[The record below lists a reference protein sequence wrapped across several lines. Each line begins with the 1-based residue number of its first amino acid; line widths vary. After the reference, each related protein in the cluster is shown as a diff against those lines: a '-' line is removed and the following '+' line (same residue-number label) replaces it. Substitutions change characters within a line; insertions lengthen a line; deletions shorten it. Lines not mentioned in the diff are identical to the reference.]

1 MMEYAAIHHQPFS
14 SDAYSY
20 DGRTVHIKIRTKK
33 GDADQVRLIWGDP
46 YEHVPAEESSRW
58 AAHDMQMKKMA
69 ETETHDYWFAEVA
82 PPFRRLQYGFVL
94 TGTDHEDI
102 FFGSSGVCPY
112 NEKALET
119 IHDYFKFPFVH
130 KADTFQAPEWVKS
143 TVWYQIFPERFANGR
158 EDLSPENALPWG
170 SKDPEVHDF
179 FGGDLQGIIDKLD
192 YLQDLGVGGI
202 YLTPIFSAP
211 SNHKYDTLDYYT
223 IDPHFGDPELFRTLV
238 SSLHQ
243 RGMRIML
250 DAVFNHI
257 GSASPQWQ
265 DVLKHGEQSRY
276 KDWFHIHSFPV
287 KENNYDTFAF
297 TRDMPKLNTSNP
309 EVQTYLLEI
318 ALYWIREFDIDGWR
332 LDVANEVD
340 HAFWKKFRQVVSAE
354 KPDVYILGEIWHR
367 ADPWLKG
374 DEFHAVMNYP
384 FTEPMIEYFAD
395 RTISASQ
402 MVHRL
407 NAHLMNGM
415 QQVNEAMFN
424 LLDSHDTQRLLT
436 RCRQDEQKARSL
448 LAFMFA
454 QTGSPCIYYGT
465 EIGLDGGND
474 PLCRKCMIWE
484 EEKQNQ
490 ELLKFMKRLIAL
502 RKQEHDVLTHGS
514 LEWNLLD
521 DQSDLISFS
530 RAVSEKKLIYFFNQG
545 SEVRHVSLR
554 DLDIESDMKIYDAW
568 TEKAL
573 HLADA
578 IAVHPGE
585 FVVVGAS

>member
-33 GDADQVRLIWGDP
+33 GDADHIRLIWGDP
-46 YEHVPAEESSRW
+46 YEYNVGRW
-58 AAHDMQMKKMA
+58 SANELPMRKIAATDM
-69 ETETHDYWFAEVA
+69 HDYWFAEVV
-82 PPFRRLQYGFVL
+82 PPFRRLQYAFVV
-94 TGTDHEDI
+94 TDHHEDI

-112 NEKALET
+112 NEKTLET
-119 IHDYFKFPFVH
+119 IHYYFKLPFVH
-130 KADTFQAPEWVKS
+130 EADTFQAPEWAKS

-158 EDLSPENALPWG
+158 EDLSPENVLPWG
-170 SKDPEVHDF
+170 SKDPDVNDF
-179 FGGDLQGIIDKLD
+179 FGGDLQGIVDKLD
-192 YLQDLGVGGI
+192 YVEDLGVNGI

-211 SNHKYDTLDYYT
+211 SNHKYDTLDYYS

-238 SSLHQ
+238 SQIHQ

-265 DVLKHGEQSRY
+265 DVVKNGAQSRY

-287 KENNYDTFAF
+287 TEGNYDTFAF
-297 TRDMPKLNTSNP
+297 TPDMPKLNTANP
-309 EVQTYLLEI
+309 EVQRYLLDI

-340 HAFWKKFRQVVSAE
+340 HAFWKTFKQAVSAE
-354 KPDVYILGEIWHR
+354 KPDIYILGEIWHSSE
-367 ADPWLKG
+367 PWLRG

-395 RTISASQ
+395 RAIPASR
-402 MVHRL
+402 MAHRL

-415 QQVNEAMFN
+415 KQVNEVMFN
-424 LLDSHDTQRLLT
+424 LLDSHDTKRLLT
-436 RCRQDEQKARSL
+436 RCRNDEKKARAL

-465 EIGLDGGND
+465 EIGLDGEND
-474 PLCRKCMIWE
+474 PLCRKCMVWDK
-484 EEKQNQ
+484 EKQNQ
-490 ELLKFMKRLIAL
+490 EMLLFMKRLIAL
-502 RKQEHDVLTHGS
+502 RKQENTVLTEGN

-521 DQSDLISFS
+521 DQNNFIRFS
-530 RAVSEKKLIYFFNQG
+530 RTLDEKKLIYFFNQG
-545 SEVRHVSLR
+545 DAARHVSLQ
-554 DLDIESDMKIYDAW
+554 DLNIERNKKIYDAW
-568 TEKAL
+568 TEQPL
-573 HLADA
+573 HHSDVIA
-578 IAVHPGE
+578 IQPGE
-585 FVVVGAS
+585 FFILGAAAPG

>member
-33 GDADQVRLIWGDP
+33 GDADHIRLIWGDP
-46 YEHVPAEESSRW
+46 YEYNVGRW
-58 AAHDMQMKKMA
+58 AANEHPMRKIAATDM
-69 ETETHDYWFAEVA
+69 HDYWFAEVV
-82 PPFRRLQYGFVL
+82 PPFRRLQYAFVV
-94 TGTDHEDI
+94 TDHHEDI

-112 NEKALET
+112 NEKTLET
-119 IHDYFKFPFVH
+119 IHYYFKLPFVH
-130 KADTFQAPEWVKS
+130 EADTFQAPEWAKS

-158 EDLSPENALPWG
+158 EDLSPENVLPWG
-170 SKDPEVHDF
+170 SKDPDVNDF
-179 FGGDLQGIIDKLD
+179 FGGDLQGIVDKLD
-192 YLQDLGVGGI
+192 YVEDLGVNGI

-211 SNHKYDTLDYYT
+211 SNHKYDTLDYYS

-238 SSLHQ
+238 SQIHQ

-265 DVLKHGEQSRY
+265 DVVKNGAQSRY

-287 KENNYDTFAF
+287 TEGNYDTFAF
-297 TRDMPKLNTSNP
+297 TPDMPKLHTANP
-309 EVQTYLLEI
+309 EVQRYLLDI

-340 HAFWKKFRQVVSAE
+340 HAFWKTFKQAVSAE
-354 KPDVYILGEIWHR
+354 KPDIYILGEIWHSSE
-367 ADPWLKG
+367 PWLRG

-395 RTISASQ
+395 RAIPASR
-402 MVHRL
+402 MAHRL

-415 QQVNEAMFN
+415 KQVNEVMFN
-424 LLDSHDTQRLLT
+424 LLDSHDTKRLLT
-436 RCRQDEQKARSL
+436 RCRNDEKKARAL

-465 EIGLDGGND
+465 EIGLDGEND
-474 PLCRKCMIWE
+474 PLCRKCMVWDK
-484 EEKQNQ
+484 EKQNQ
-490 ELLKFMKRLIAL
+490 EMHTFMKRLIAL
-502 RKQEHDVLTHGS
+502 RKQENTVLTEGT

-521 DQSDLISFS
+521 DQNNFIRFS
-530 RAVSEKKLIYFFNQG
+530 RTLDEKKLIYFFNQG
-545 SEVRHVSLR
+545 DAARHVSLQ
-554 DLDIESDMKIYDAW
+554 DLNIERNKKIYDAW
-568 TEKAL
+568 TEQPL
-573 HLADA
+573 HHSDVIA
-578 IAVHPGE
+578 IQPGE
-585 FVVVGAS
+585 FFILGAAAPG

>member
-1 MMEYAAIHHQPFS
+1 MEYAAIHHQPFS

-33 GDADQVRLIWGDP
+33 GDADHIRFIWGDP
-46 YEHVPAEESSRW
+46 YEYNVGRW
-58 AAHDMQMKKMA
+58 SANEQPMRKIAATDL
-69 ETETHDYWFAEVA
+69 HDYWFAEVV
-82 PPFRRLQYGFVL
+82 PPYRRLQYAFVI
-94 TGTDHEDI
+94 TEHQEDI

-112 NEKALET
+112 NEKTLET
-119 IHDYFKFPFVH
+119 THYYFKLPFVH
-130 KADTFQAPEWVKS
+130 EADTFQAPEWAKS

-170 SKDPEVHDF
+170 SKDPDVNDF

-192 YLQDLGVGGI
+192 YLEDLGVNGV

-211 SNHKYDTLDYYT
+211 SNHKYDTLDYYS
-223 IDPHFGDPELFRTLV
+223 IDPHFGDPALFRTLV
-238 SSLHQ
+238 SQLHQ

-265 DVLKHGEQSRY
+265 DVVKNGAQSRY

-287 KENNYDTFAF
+287 KEDNYDRFAF
-297 TRDMPKLNTSNP
+297 TPHMPKLNTANP
-309 EVQTYLLEI
+309 EVQRYLLDI

-340 HAFWKKFRQVVSAE
+340 HVFWKTFRQAVSAE
-354 KPDVYILGEIWHR
+354 KPDVYIVGEIWHS
-367 ADPWLKG
+367 AEPWLRG

-395 RTISASQ
+395 GTILASR
-402 MVHRL
+402 MAHRV

-415 QQVNEAMFN
+415 KQVNEVMFN
-424 LLDSHDTQRLLT
+424 LLDSHDTKRLLT
-436 RCRQDEQKARSL
+436 RCRNDEKKARAL

-465 EIGLDGGND
+465 EIGLDGEND
-474 PLCRKCMIWE
+474 PLCRKCMVWE
-484 EEKQNQ
+484 KEKQNQ
-490 ELLKFMKRLIAL
+490 GMLRFMKRLIAL
-502 RKQEHDVLTHGS
+502 RKQENVLLTEGN

-521 DQSDLISFS
+521 DQNHFISFS
-530 RAVSEKKLIYFFNQG
+530 RTLDEKTLMYFFNQG
-545 SEVRHVSLR
+545 DATRHVSLR
-554 DLDIESDMKIYDAW
+554 DLKIERNKKIYDVW
-568 TEKAL
+568 TDQPL
-573 HLADA
+573 HHHDV
-578 IAVHPGE
+578 IAVQPGE
-585 FVVVGAS
+585 FFILGTAVPV

>member
-1 MMEYAAIHHQPFS
+1 MMEYSAIHHQPFS

-33 GDADQVRLIWGDP
+33 GDADHIRFIWGDP
-46 YEHVPAEESSRW
+46 YEYNVGRW
-58 AAHDMQMKKMA
+58 SANEQPMRKIAATDL
-69 ETETHDYWFAEVA
+69 HDYWFAEVV
-82 PPFRRLQYGFVL
+82 PPYRRLQYAFVI
-94 TGTDHEDI
+94 TEHQEDI

-112 NEKALET
+112 NEKTLET
-119 IHDYFKFPFVH
+119 TNYYFKLPFVH
-130 KADTFQAPEWVKS
+130 EADTFQAPEWAKS

-170 SKDPEVHDF
+170 SKDPDVNDF

-192 YLQDLGVGGI
+192 YLEDLGVNGV

-211 SNHKYDTLDYYT
+211 SNHKYDTLDYYS
-223 IDPHFGDPELFRTLV
+223 IDPHFGDPALFRTLV
-238 SSLHQ
+238 SQLHQ

-265 DVLKHGEQSRY
+265 DVVKNGAQSRY

-287 KENNYDTFAF
+287 KEDNYDRFAF
-297 TRDMPKLNTSNP
+297 TPHMPKLNTANP
-309 EVQTYLLEI
+309 EVQRYLLDI

-340 HAFWKKFRQVVSAE
+340 HVFWKTFRQAVSAE
-354 KPDVYILGEIWHR
+354 KPDVYIVGEIWHS
-367 ADPWLKG
+367 AEPWLRG

-395 RTISASQ
+395 GTILASR
-402 MVHRL
+402 MAHRV

-415 QQVNEAMFN
+415 KQVNEVMFN
-424 LLDSHDTQRLLT
+424 LLDSHDTKRLLT
-436 RCRQDEQKARSL
+436 RCRNDEKKARAL

-465 EIGLDGGND
+465 EIGLDGEHD
-474 PLCRKCMIWE
+474 PLCRKCMVWE
-484 EEKQNQ
+484 KEKQNQ
-490 ELLKFMKRLIAL
+490 GMLRFMKRLIAL
-502 RKQEHDVLTHGS
+502 RKQENALLTEGN

-521 DQSDLISFS
+521 DQNHFISFS
-530 RAVSEKKLIYFFNQG
+530 RTLDEKTLMYFFNQG
-545 SEVRHVSLR
+545 DAARHVSLR
-554 DLDIESDMKIYDAW
+554 DLKIERNKKIYDVW
-568 TEKAL
+568 TDQPL
-573 HLADA
+573 HHHDV
-578 IAVHPGE
+578 IAVQPGE
-585 FVVVGAS
+585 FFILGTAVPV

>member
-1 MMEYAAIHHQPFS
+1 MMEYSAIHHQPFS

-33 GDADQVRLIWGDP
+33 GDADHIRFIWGDP
-46 YEHVPAEESSRW
+46 YEYNVGRW
-58 AAHDMQMKKMA
+58 SANEQPMRKIAATDL
-69 ETETHDYWFAEVA
+69 HDYWFAKVV
-82 PPFRRLQYGFVL
+82 PTYRRLQYAFVI
-94 TGTDHEDI
+94 TDHQEDI

-112 NEKALET
+112 NEKTLET
-119 IHDYFKFPFVH
+119 THYYFKLPFVH
-130 KADTFQAPEWVKS
+130 EADTFQAPEWAKS

-170 SKDPEVHDF
+170 SKDPDVNDF

-192 YLQDLGVGGI
+192 YLEDLGVNGV

-211 SNHKYDTLDYYT
+211 SNHKYDTLDYYS
-223 IDPHFGDPELFRTLV
+223 IDPHFGDPALFRTLV
-238 SSLHQ
+238 SQLHQ

-265 DVLKHGEQSRY
+265 DVVKNGAQSRY

-287 KENNYDTFAF
+287 KEDNYDRFAF
-297 TRDMPKLNTSNP
+297 TPHMPKLNTANP
-309 EVQTYLLEI
+309 EVQRYLLDI

-340 HAFWKKFRQVVSAE
+340 HVFWKTFRQAVSAE
-354 KPDVYILGEIWHR
+354 KPDVYIVGEIWHS
-367 ADPWLKG
+367 AEPWLRG

-395 RTISASQ
+395 GTILASR
-402 MVHRL
+402 MAHRV

-415 QQVNEAMFN
+415 KQVNEVMFN
-424 LLDSHDTQRLLT
+424 LLDSHDTKRLLT
-436 RCRQDEQKARSL
+436 RCRNDEKKARAL

-465 EIGLDGGND
+465 EIGLDGEND
-474 PLCRKCMIWE
+474 PLCRKCMVWE
-484 EEKQNQ
+484 KEKQNQ
-490 ELLKFMKRLIAL
+490 GMLRFMKRLIAL
-502 RKQEHDVLTHGS
+502 RKQENVLLTEGN

-521 DQSDLISFS
+521 DQNHFISFS
-530 RAVSEKKLIYFFNQG
+530 RTLDEKTLMYFFNQG
-545 SEVRHVSLR
+545 DATRHVSLR
-554 DLDIESDMKIYDAW
+554 DLKIERNKKIYDVW
-568 TEKAL
+568 TDQPL
-573 HLADA
+573 HHHDV
-578 IAVHPGE
+578 IAVQPGE
-585 FVVVGAS
+585 FFILGTAVPV

>member
-33 GDADQVRLIWGDP
+33 GDADRISFIWGDP
-46 YEHVPAEESSRW
+46 YEYNAGRW
-58 AAHDMQMKKMA
+58 SANEQPMRKIAATDM
-69 ETETHDYWFAEVA
+69 HDYWFAEVV
-82 PPFRRLQYGFVL
+82 PPFRRLQYAFVV
-94 TGTDHEDI
+94 TDRHEDI

-112 NEKALET
+112 NEKTLET
-119 IHDYFKFPFVH
+119 IHYYFKLPFVH
-130 KADTFQAPEWVKS
+130 EADTFQAPEWVKS

-170 SKDPEVHDF
+170 SKDPDVNDF
-179 FGGDLQGIIDKLD
+179 FGGDLQGMIDKLD
-192 YLQDLGVGGI
+192 YLEDLGVNGV

-211 SNHKYDTLDYYT
+211 SNHKYDTLDYYS
-223 IDPHFGDPELFRTLV
+223 IDPHFGDPKLFRTLV
-238 SSLHQ
+238 SQLHQ

-265 DVLKHGEQSRY
+265 DVVKNGAQSRY
-276 KDWFHIHSFPV
+276 KNWFHIHSFPV
-287 KENNYDTFAF
+287 KEDNYDRFAF
-297 TRDMPKLNTSNP
+297 TPDMPKLNTANP
-309 EVQTYLLEI
+309 EVQRYLLDI

-340 HAFWKKFRQVVSAE
+340 HVFWKTFRQAVSAE
-354 KPDVYILGEIWHR
+354 KPDVYILGEIWHS
-367 ADPWLKG
+367 AEPWLRG

-395 RTISASQ
+395 GTIPASR
-402 MVHRL
+402 MAHRV

-415 QQVNEAMFN
+415 KQVNEVMFN
-424 LLDSHDTQRLLT
+424 LLDSHDTKRLLT
-436 RCRQDEQKARSL
+436 RCRHDEKKARAL

-465 EIGLDGGND
+465 EIGLDGEND
-474 PLCRKCMIWE
+474 PLCRKCMVWE
-484 EEKQNQ
+484 KEKQNRDM
-490 ELLKFMKRLIAL
+490 LRFMKRLIAL
-502 RKQEHDVLTHGS
+502 RKQENTLLTEGS

-521 DQSDLISFS
+521 DQNNFISFS
-530 RAVSEKKLIYFFNQG
+530 RNLDEKTLIYFFNQG
-545 SEVRHVSLR
+545 DATRHVSLR
-554 DLDIESDMKIYDAW
+554 DLNIERNKKIYDVW
-568 TEKAL
+568 TEQPL
-573 HLADA
+573 HHHDV
-578 IAVHPGE
+578 IAVQPGE
-585 FVVVGAS
+585 FFILGAAVPV

>member
-33 GDADQVRLIWGDP
+33 GDADHIRLIWGDP
-46 YEHVPAEESSRW
+46 YEYNDGRW
-58 AAHDMQMKKMA
+58 AANEHPMRKIAATDM
-69 ETETHDYWFAEVA
+69 HDYWFAEVV
-82 PPFRRLQYGFVL
+82 PPFRRLQYAFVV
-94 TGTDHEDI
+94 TDHHEDI

-112 NEKALET
+112 NEKTLET
-119 IHDYFKFPFVH
+119 IHYYFKLPFVH
-130 KADTFQAPEWVKS
+130 EADTFQAPEWAKS

-158 EDLSPENALPWG
+158 EDLSPENVLPWG
-170 SKDPEVHDF
+170 SKDPDVNDF
-179 FGGDLQGIIDKLD
+179 FGGDLQGIVDKLD
-192 YLQDLGVGGI
+192 YVEDLGVNGI

-211 SNHKYDTLDYYT
+211 SNHKYDTLDYYS

-238 SSLHQ
+238 SQIHQ
-243 RGMRIML
+243 RGMKIML

-265 DVLKHGEQSRY
+265 DVVKNGAQSRY

-287 KENNYDTFAF
+287 TEGNYDTFAF
-297 TRDMPKLNTSNP
+297 TPDMPKLHTANP
-309 EVQTYLLEI
+309 EVQRYLLDI

-340 HAFWKKFRQVVSAE
+340 HAFWKTFKQAVSAE
-354 KPDVYILGEIWHR
+354 KPDIYILGEIWHSSE
-367 ADPWLKG
+367 PWLRG

-395 RTISASQ
+395 RAIPASR
-402 MVHRL
+402 MAHRL

-415 QQVNEAMFN
+415 KQVNGVMFN
-424 LLDSHDTQRLLT
+424 LLDSHDTRRLLT
-436 RCRQDEQKARSL
+436 RCRNDEKKARAL

-465 EIGLDGGND
+465 EIGLDGEND
-474 PLCRKCMIWE
+474 PLCRKCMVWDK
-484 EEKQNQ
+484 EKQNQ
-490 ELLKFMKRLIAL
+490 EMHTFMKRLIAL
-502 RKQEHDVLTHGS
+502 RKQENTVLTEGT

-521 DQSDLISFS
+521 DQNNFIRFS
-530 RAVSEKKLIYFFNQG
+530 RTLDEKKLIYFFNQG
-545 SEVRHVSLR
+545 DAARHVSLQ
-554 DLDIESDMKIYDAW
+554 DLNIERNKKIYDAW
-568 TEKAL
+568 TEQPL
-573 HLADA
+573 HHSDV
-578 IAVHPGE
+578 IGIQPGE
-585 FVVVGAS
+585 FFILGAAAPG

>member
-1 MMEYAAIHHQPFS
+1 MEYAAIHHQPFI

-33 GDADQVRLIWGDP
+33 GDADHIRLIWGDP
-46 YEHVPAEESSRW
+46 YEYNDGRW
-58 AAHDMQMKKMA
+58 AANEHPMRKIAATDM
-69 ETETHDYWFAEVA
+69 HDYWFAEVV
-82 PPFRRLQYGFVL
+82 PPFRRLQYAFVV
-94 TGTDHEDI
+94 TDHHEDI

-112 NEKALET
+112 NEKTLET
-119 IHDYFKFPFVH
+119 IHYYFKLPFVH
-130 KADTFQAPEWVKS
+130 EADTFQAPEWAKS

-158 EDLSPENALPWG
+158 EDLSPENVLPWG
-170 SKDPEVHDF
+170 SKDPDVNDF
-179 FGGDLQGIIDKLD
+179 FGGDLQGIVDKLD
-192 YLQDLGVGGI
+192 YVEDLGVNGI

-211 SNHKYDTLDYYT
+211 SNHKYDTLDYYS

-238 SSLHQ
+238 SQLHQ

-265 DVLKHGEQSRY
+265 DVVKNGAQSRY

-287 KENNYDTFAF
+287 TEGNYDTFAF
-297 TRDMPKLNTSNP
+297 TPDMPKLHTANP
-309 EVQTYLLEI
+309 EVQRYLLDI

-340 HAFWKKFRQVVSAE
+340 HAFWKTFKQAVSAE
-354 KPDVYILGEIWHR
+354 KPDIYILGEIWHSSE
-367 ADPWLKG
+367 PWLRG

-395 RTISASQ
+395 RAIPASR
-402 MVHRL
+402 MAHRL

-415 QQVNEAMFN
+415 KQVNEVMFN
-424 LLDSHDTQRLLT
+424 LLDSHDTKRLLT
-436 RCRQDEQKARSL
+436 RCRNDEKKARAL

-465 EIGLDGGND
+465 EIGLDGEND
-474 PLCRKCMIWE
+474 PLCRKCMVWDK
-484 EEKQNQ
+484 EKQNQ
-490 ELLKFMKRLIAL
+490 EMHTFMKRLIAL
-502 RKQEHDVLTHGS
+502 RKQENTVLTEGN

-521 DQSDLISFS
+521 DQNNFIRFS
-530 RAVSEKKLIYFFNQG
+530 RTLDEKKLIYFFNQG
-545 SEVRHVSLR
+545 DAARHVSLQ
-554 DLDIESDMKIYDAW
+554 DLNIERNKKIYDAW
-568 TEKAL
+568 TEQPL
-573 HLADA
+573 HHSDV
-578 IAVHPGE
+578 IVIQPGE
-585 FVVVGAS
+585 FFILGAAASV

>member
-33 GDADQVRLIWGDP
+33 GDADHIRLIWGDP
-46 YEHVPAEESSRW
+46 YEYSGGRW
-58 AAHDMQMKKMA
+58 SANEQPMRKIAATDM
-69 ETETHDYWFAEVA
+69 HDYWFAEVV
-82 PPFRRLQYGFVL
+82 PPFRRLQYAFVV
-94 TGTDHEDI
+94 TDHHEDI

-112 NEKALET
+112 TEKTLET
-119 IHDYFKFPFVH
+119 IHYYFKLPFVH
-130 KADTFQAPEWVKS
+130 DADTFQAPEWAKA

-158 EDLSPENALPWG
+158 EDLSPEGALPWG
-170 SKDPEVHDF
+170 SRDPDVNDF

-192 YLQDLGVGGI
+192 YLEDLGVNGI
-202 YLTPIFSAP
+202 YLTPILSAP

-238 SSLHQ
+238 SRLHQ

-257 GSASPQWQ
+257 GSSSPQWQ
-265 DVLKHGEQSRY
+265 DVVKNGAQSRY

-287 KENNYDTFAF
+287 TEGKYDRFAF
-297 TRDMPKLNTSNP
+297 TPEMPKLNTAHP
-309 EVQTYLLEI
+309 EVQRYLLDI

-340 HAFWKKFRQVVSAE
+340 HAFWKTFKQAVSAE
-354 KPDVYILGEIWHR
+354 KPDVYILGEIWHSSE
-367 ADPWLKG
+367 PWLRG

-395 RTISASQ
+395 REIPASR
-402 MVHRL
+402 MAHRL
-407 NAHLMNGM
+407 NAHLMTGM
-415 QQVNEAMFN
+415 KQVNEVMFN
-424 LLDSHDTQRLLT
+424 LLDSHDTKRLLT
-436 RCRQDEQKARSL
+436 RCRNDGKKARAL

-465 EIGLDGGND
+465 EIGLDGEND
-474 PLCRKCMIWE
+474 PLCRKCMVWE
-484 EEKQNQ
+484 KEKQNQ
-490 ELLKFMKRLIAL
+490 EMLTFMKRLIAL
-502 RKQEHDVLTHGS
+502 RKQENTLLTYGD

-521 DQSDLISFS
+521 DQNDFIRFS
-530 RAVSEKKLIYFFNQG
+530 RTLDEKKLIYFFNQG
-545 SEVRHVSLR
+545 NAAQHVSLR
-554 DLDIESDMKIYDAW
+554 DLKIDRYQKIYDAW
-568 TEKAL
+568 TEQPL
-573 HLADA
+573 HYEDV
-578 IAVHPGE
+578 IAVQPGE
-585 FVVVGAS
+585 FFILGAADTV

>member
-33 GDADQVRLIWGDP
+33 GDADHIRLIWGDP
-46 YEHVPAEESSRW
+46 YEYSGGRW
-58 AAHDMQMKKMA
+58 SANEQPMRKIAATDM
-69 ETETHDYWFAEVA
+69 HDYWFAEVV
-82 PPFRRLQYGFVL
+82 PPYRRLQYAFVV
-94 TGTDHEDI
+94 TDHHEDI

-112 NEKALET
+112 NEKTLET
-119 IHDYFKFPFVH
+119 IHYYFKLPFVH
-130 KADTFQAPEWVKS
+130 EADTFQAPEWVKS

-158 EDLSPENALPWG
+158 EDLSPKNALPWG
-170 SKDPEVHDF
+170 SKDPDVNDF

-192 YLQDLGVGGI
+192 YLEDLGVNGI

-238 SSLHQ
+238 SHLHQ

-257 GSASPQWQ
+257 GSSSPQWQ
-265 DVLKHGEQSRY
+265 DVVKNGAQSRY

-287 KENNYDTFAF
+287 REDNYDRFAF
-297 TRDMPKLNTSNP
+297 SADMPKLNTANP
-309 EVQTYLLEI
+309 EVQKYLLDI

-340 HAFWKKFRQVVSAE
+340 HAFWKTFKQAVSAE
-354 KPDVYILGEIWHR
+354 KPDVYILGEIWHSSE
-367 ADPWLKG
+367 PWLRG

-395 RTISASQ
+395 REIPASR
-402 MVHRL
+402 MAHRL
-407 NAHLMNGM
+407 NAHLMTGM
-415 QQVNEAMFN
+415 KQVNEVMFN
-424 LLDSHDTQRLLT
+424 LLDSHDTKRLLT
-436 RCRQDEQKARSL
+436 RCRNDGKKARAL

-465 EIGLDGGND
+465 EIGLDGEND
-474 PLCRKCMIWE
+474 PLCRKCMVWE
-484 EEKQNQ
+484 KEKQNQ
-490 ELLKFMKRLIAL
+490 EMHTFMKRLIAL
-502 RKQEHDVLTHGS
+502 RKQENTLLTYGD

-521 DQSDLISFS
+521 DQNDFIRFS
-530 RAVSEKKLIYFFNQG
+530 RTLDEKKLIYFFNQG
-545 SEVRHVSLR
+545 NAAQHVSLR
-554 DLDIESDMKIYDAW
+554 DLKIDRYQKIYDVW
-568 TEKAL
+568 TEQPL
-573 HLADA
+573 HHEDV
-578 IAVHPGE
+578 IAVQPGE
-585 FVVVGAS
+585 FFILGAADNV

>member
-33 GDADQVRLIWGDP
+33 GDADHIRLIWGDP
-46 YEHVPAEESSRW
+46 YEYNDGRW
-58 AAHDMQMKKMA
+58 AANEHPMRKIAATDM
-69 ETETHDYWFAEVA
+69 HDYWFAEVV
-82 PPFRRLQYGFVL
+82 PPFRRLQYAFVV
-94 TGTDHEDI
+94 TDHHEDI

-112 NEKALET
+112 NEKTLET
-119 IHDYFKFPFVH
+119 IHYYFKLPFVH
-130 KADTFQAPEWVKS
+130 EADTFQAPEWAKS

-158 EDLSPENALPWG
+158 EDLSPENVLPWG
-170 SKDPEVHDF
+170 SKDPDVNDF
-179 FGGDLQGIIDKLD
+179 FGGDLQGIVDKLD
-192 YLQDLGVGGI
+192 YVEDLGVNGI

-211 SNHKYDTLDYYT
+211 SNHKYDTLDYYS

-238 SSLHQ
+238 SQIHQ

-265 DVLKHGEQSRY
+265 DVVKNGAQSRY

-287 KENNYDTFAF
+287 TEGNYDTFAF
-297 TRDMPKLNTSNP
+297 TPDMPKLHTANP
-309 EVQTYLLEI
+309 EVQRYLLDI

-340 HAFWKKFRQVVSAE
+340 HAFWKTFKQAVSAE
-354 KPDVYILGEIWHR
+354 KPDIYILGEIWHSSE
-367 ADPWLKG
+367 PWLRG

-395 RTISASQ
+395 RAIPASR
-402 MVHRL
+402 MAHRL

-415 QQVNEAMFN
+415 KQVNEVMFN
-424 LLDSHDTQRLLT
+424 LLDSHDTKRLLT
-436 RCRQDEQKARSL
+436 RCRNDEKKARAL

-465 EIGLDGGND
+465 EIGLDGEND
-474 PLCRKCMIWE
+474 PLCRKCMVWDK
-484 EEKQNQ
+484 EKQNQ
-490 ELLKFMKRLIAL
+490 EMHTFMKRLIAL
-502 RKQEHDVLTHGS
+502 RKQENTVLTEGT

-521 DQSDLISFS
+521 DQNNFIRFS
-530 RAVSEKKLIYFFNQG
+530 QTLDEKKLIYFFNQG
-545 SEVRHVSLR
+545 DAARHVSLQ
-554 DLDIESDMKIYDAW
+554 DLNIERNKKIYDAW
-568 TEKAL
+568 TEQPL
-573 HLADA
+573 HHSDVIA
-578 IAVHPGE
+578 IQPGE
-585 FVVVGAS
+585 FFILGAAAPV

>member
-33 GDADQVRLIWGDP
+33 GDADHIRFIWGDP
-46 YEHVPAEESSRW
+46 YEYNGGRW
-58 AAHDMQMKKMA
+58 SANEQPMRKIAATDR
-69 ETETHDYWFAEVA
+69 HDYWFAEVV
-82 PPFRRLQYGFVL
+82 PPFRRLQYAFVV
-94 TGTDHEDI
+94 TDRHEDI

-112 NEKALET
+112 NEKTLET
-119 IHDYFKFPFVH
+119 IHYYFKFPFVH
-130 KADTFQAPEWVKS
+130 EADTFQAPQWAKS

-170 SKDPEVHDF
+170 SKDPDVNDF

-192 YLQDLGVGGI
+192 YLEDLGVNGI

-211 SNHKYDTLDYYT
+211 SNHKYDTLDYYS

-238 SSLHQ
+238 SQLHQ
-243 RGMRIML
+243 RGMRMML

-265 DVLKHGEQSRY
+265 DVVKNGAQSRY

-287 KENNYDTFAF
+287 KEDNYDRFAF
-297 TRDMPKLNTSNP
+297 TPDMPKLNTANP
-309 EVQTYLLEI
+309 EVQRYLLDI

-340 HAFWKKFRQVVSAE
+340 HVFWKTFRQAVSAK
-354 KPDVYILGEIWHR
+354 KPDVYIVGEIWHS
-367 ADPWLKG
+367 AEPWLRG

-395 RTISASQ
+395 GTIPASR
-402 MVHRL
+402 MAHRV

-415 QQVNEAMFN
+415 KQVNEVMFN
-424 LLDSHDTQRLLT
+424 VLDSHDTKRLLT
-436 RCRQDEQKARSL
+436 RCRNDEKKARAL

-454 QTGSPCIYYGT
+454 QIGSPCIYYGT
-465 EIGLDGGND
+465 EIGLDGEND
-474 PLCRKCMIWE
+474 PLCRKCMVWE
-484 EEKQNQ
+484 KEKQNQ
-490 ELLKFMKRLIAL
+490 DMLRFMKRLIAL
-502 RKQEHDVLTHGS
+502 RKQENTLLTEGH
-514 LEWNLLD
+514 LEWDLLD
-521 DQSDLISFS
+521 DQNHFIRFS
-530 RAVSEKKLIYFFNQG
+530 RTLEEKTLIYFFNQG
-545 SEVRHVSLR
+545 DATRHVSLR
-554 DLDIESDMKIYDAW
+554 DLNIERNKKIYDVW
-568 TEKAL
+568 TDQPL
-573 HLADA
+573 HHHDV
-578 IAVHPGE
+578 IAVQPGE
-585 FVVVGAS
+585 FFILGAAVPV

>member
-33 GDADQVRLIWGDP
+33 GDADRISFIWGDP
-46 YEHVPAEESSRW
+46 YEYNAGRW
-58 AAHDMQMKKMA
+58 SANEQPMRKIAATDM
-69 ETETHDYWFAEVA
+69 HDYWFAEVV
-82 PPFRRLQYGFVL
+82 PPFRRLQYAFVV
-94 TGTDHEDI
+94 TDRHEDI

-112 NEKALET
+112 NEKTLET
-119 IHDYFKFPFVH
+119 IHYYFKLPFVH
-130 KADTFQAPEWVKS
+130 ETDTFQAPEWVKS

-170 SKDPEVHDF
+170 SKDPGVNDF

-192 YLQDLGVGGI
+192 YLEELGVNGI
-202 YLTPIFSAP
+202 YVTPIFSAP
-211 SNHKYDTLDYYT
+211 SNHKYDTLDYYS

-238 SSLHQ
+238 SQLHQ

-265 DVLKHGEQSRY
+265 DVVKNGAQSRY

-287 KENNYDTFAF
+287 KEDNYDRFAF
-297 TRDMPKLNTSNP
+297 TPDMPKLNTANP
-309 EVQTYLLEI
+309 EVQRYLLDI

-340 HAFWKKFRQVVSAE
+340 HVFWKTFRQAVSAE
-354 KPDVYILGEIWHR
+354 KPDVYILGEIWHS
-367 ADPWLKG
+367 AESWLRG

-384 FTEPMIEYFAD
+384 FTEPMMEYFAD
-395 RTISASQ
+395 RTIPASR
-402 MVHRL
+402 MAHRI

-415 QQVNEAMFN
+415 KQANEVMFN
-424 LLDSHDTQRLLT
+424 LLDSHDTKRLLT
-436 RCRQDEQKARSL
+436 RCRNDEKKARAL

-465 EIGLDGGND
+465 EIGLDGEND
-474 PLCRKCMIWE
+474 PLCRKCMVWE
-484 EEKQNQ
+484 KEKQNQ
-490 ELLKFMKRLIAL
+490 DMLRFMKRLIAL
-502 RKQEHDVLTHGS
+502 RKQEHTLLTEGN
-514 LEWNLLD
+514 LEWILLD
-521 DQSDLISFS
+521 DQNDLISFS
-530 RAVSEKKLIYFFNQG
+530 RTLNEKTMIYFFNQG
-545 SEVRHVSLR
+545 EGTRHISLR
-554 DLDIESDMKIYDAW
+554 DLNIERNKKICDVW
-568 TEKAL
+568 TEQPL
-573 HLADA
+573 HQNGV
-578 IAVHPGE
+578 IAVQPGE
-585 FVVVGAS
+585 FFILGASASV

>member
-33 GDADQVRLIWGDP
+33 GDADLIRLIWGDP
-46 YEHVPAEESSRW
+46 YEYNVGRW
-58 AAHDMQMKKMA
+58 AANEQPMRKIAATDM
-69 ETETHDYWFAEVA
+69 HDYWFAEVV
-82 PPFRRLQYGFVL
+82 PPFRRLQYAFVV
-94 TGTDHEDI
+94 TDHHEDI

-112 NEKALET
+112 NEKTLET
-119 IHDYFKFPFVH
+119 IHYYFKLPFVH
-130 KADTFQAPEWVKS
+130 ETDTFQAPEWAKS

-158 EDLSPENALPWG
+158 EDLSPENVLPWG
-170 SKDPEVHDF
+170 SKDPDVNDF
-179 FGGDLQGIIDKLD
+179 FGGDLQGIVDKLD
-192 YLQDLGVGGI
+192 YVEDLGVNGI

-211 SNHKYDTLDYYT
+211 SNHKYDTLDYYS

-238 SSLHQ
+238 SQLHQ

-265 DVLKHGEQSRY
+265 DVVKNGAQSRY

-287 KENNYDTFAF
+287 TEGNFDTFAF
-297 TRDMPKLNTSNP
+297 TPDMPKLHTANP
-309 EVQTYLLEI
+309 EVQRYLLDI
-318 ALYWIREFDIDGWR
+318 GLYWIREFDIDGWR

-340 HAFWKKFRQVVSAE
+340 HAFWKTFKQAVSAE
-354 KPDVYILGEIWHR
+354 KPDIYILGEIWHSSE
-367 ADPWLKG
+367 PWLRG

-395 RTISASQ
+395 RAIPASR
-402 MVHRL
+402 MAHRL

-415 QQVNEAMFN
+415 KQVNEVMFN
-424 LLDSHDTQRLLT
+424 LLDSHDTKRLLT
-436 RCRQDEQKARSL
+436 RCRNDEKKARAL

-465 EIGLDGGND
+465 EIGLDGEND
-474 PLCRKCMIWE
+474 PLCRKCMVWDK
-484 EEKQNQ
+484 EKQNQ
-490 ELLKFMKRLIAL
+490 EMHTFMKRLIAL
-502 RKQEHDVLTHGS
+502 RKQENTVLTKGN

-521 DQSDLISFS
+521 DQNNFIRFS
-530 RAVSEKKLIYFFNQG
+530 RTLDEKRLIYFFNQG
-545 SEVRHVSLR
+545 DAARHVSLQ
-554 DLDIESDMKIYDAW
+554 DLNIERNKKIYDAW
-568 TEKAL
+568 TEQPLHHSDVIAL
-573 HLADA
+573 Q
-578 IAVHPGE
+578 PGE
-585 FVVVGAS
+585 FFILGAAAPV

>member
-1 MMEYAAIHHQPFS
+1 MEYAAIHHQPFS

-33 GDADQVRLIWGDP
+33 GDADLIRLIWGDP
-46 YEHVPAEESSRW
+46 YEYNVGRW
-58 AAHDMQMKKMA
+58 AANEQPMRKIAATDM
-69 ETETHDYWFAEVA
+69 HDYWFAEVV
-82 PPFRRLQYGFVL
+82 PPFRRLQYAFVV
-94 TGTDHEDI
+94 TDHHEDI

-112 NEKALET
+112 NEKTLET
-119 IHDYFKFPFVH
+119 IHYYFKLPFVH
-130 KADTFQAPEWVKS
+130 ETDTFQAPEWAKS

-158 EDLSPENALPWG
+158 EDLSPENVLPWG
-170 SKDPEVHDF
+170 SKDPDVNDF
-179 FGGDLQGIIDKLD
+179 FGGDLQGIVDKLD
-192 YLQDLGVGGI
+192 YVEDLGVNGI

-211 SNHKYDTLDYYT
+211 SNHKYDTLDYYS

-238 SSLHQ
+238 SQLHQ

-265 DVLKHGEQSRY
+265 DVVKKGAQSRY

-287 KENNYDTFAF
+287 TEGNYDTFAF
-297 TRDMPKLNTSNP
+297 TPDMPKLHTANP
-309 EVQTYLLEI
+309 EVQRYLLDI

-340 HAFWKKFRQVVSAE
+340 HAFWKTFKQAVSAE
-354 KPDVYILGEIWHR
+354 KSDIYILGEIWHSSE
-367 ADPWLKG
+367 PWLRG

-395 RTISASQ
+395 RAIPASR
-402 MVHRL
+402 MAHRL

-415 QQVNEAMFN
+415 KQVNEVMFN
-424 LLDSHDTQRLLT
+424 LLDSHDTKRLLT
-436 RCRQDEQKARSL
+436 RCRNDEKKARAL

-465 EIGLDGGND
+465 EIGLDGEND
-474 PLCRKCMIWE
+474 PLCRKCMVWDK
-484 EEKQNQ
+484 EKQNQ
-490 ELLKFMKRLIAL
+490 EMHTFMKRLIAL
-502 RKQEHDVLTHGS
+502 RKQENTVLTEGN

-521 DQSDLISFS
+521 DQNNFIRFS
-530 RAVSEKKLIYFFNQG
+530 RTLDEKKLIYFFNQG
-545 SEVRHVSLR
+545 DAARHVSLQ
-554 DLDIESDMKIYDAW
+554 DLNIERNKKIYDVW
-568 TEKAL
+568 TEQPL
-573 HLADA
+573 HHSDVIA
-578 IAVHPGE
+578 IQPGE
-585 FVVVGAS
+585 FFILGAAAPV

>member
-20 DGRTVHIKIRTKK
+20 DGRTVHIKIRSKK
-33 GDADQVRLIWGDP
+33 GDANHIRLIWGDP
-46 YEHVPAEESSRW
+46 YEYNDGRW
-58 AAHDMQMKKMA
+58 AANEHPMRKIAATDM
-69 ETETHDYWFAEVA
+69 HDYWFAEVV
-82 PPFRRLQYGFVL
+82 PPFRRLQYAFVV
-94 TGTDHEDI
+94 TDHHEDI

-112 NEKALET
+112 NEKTLET
-119 IHDYFKFPFVH
+119 IYYYFKLPFVH
-130 KADTFQAPEWVKS
+130 EADTFQAPEWAKS

-158 EDLSPENALPWG
+158 EDLSPENVLPWG
-170 SKDPEVHDF
+170 SKDPDVNDF
-179 FGGDLQGIIDKLD
+179 FGGDLQGIVDKLD
-192 YLQDLGVGGI
+192 YVEDLGVNGI

-211 SNHKYDTLDYYT
+211 SNHKYDTLDYYS

-238 SSLHQ
+238 SQLHQ

-265 DVLKHGEQSRY
+265 DVVKNGAQSRY

-287 KENNYDTFAF
+287 TEGNYDTFAF
-297 TRDMPKLNTSNP
+297 TPDMPKLHTANP
-309 EVQTYLLEI
+309 EVQRYLLDI

-340 HAFWKKFRQVVSAE
+340 HAFWKRFKQAVSAE
-354 KPDVYILGEIWHR
+354 KPDIYILGEIWHSSE
-367 ADPWLKG
+367 PWLRG

-395 RTISASQ
+395 RAIPASR
-402 MVHRL
+402 MAHRL

-415 QQVNEAMFN
+415 KQVNEVMFN
-424 LLDSHDTQRLLT
+424 LLDSHDTKRLLT
-436 RCRQDEQKARSL
+436 RCRNDEKKARAL

-465 EIGLDGGND
+465 EIGLDGEND
-474 PLCRKCMIWE
+474 PLCRKCMVWDK
-484 EEKQNQ
+484 EKQNQ
-490 ELLKFMKRLIAL
+490 EMHTFMKRLIAL
-502 RKQEHDVLTHGS
+502 RKQENTVLTEGT

-521 DQSDLISFS
+521 DQNNFIRFS
-530 RAVSEKKLIYFFNQG
+530 RTLDEKKLIYFFNQG
-545 SEVRHVSLR
+545 DAARHVSLQ
-554 DLDIESDMKIYDAW
+554 DLNIERNKKIYDAW
-568 TEKAL
+568 TEQPL
-573 HLADA
+573 HHSDVIA
-578 IAVHPGE
+578 IQPGE
-585 FVVVGAS
+585 FFILGAAAPS

>member
-33 GDADQVRLIWGDP
+33 GDADHIRFIWGDP
-46 YEHVPAEESSRW
+46 YEYNGGRW
-58 AAHDMQMKKMA
+58 SANEQPMRKIAATDM
-69 ETETHDYWFAEVA
+69 HDYWFAEVV
-82 PPFRRLQYGFVL
+82 PPFRRLQYAFVV
-94 TGTDHEDI
+94 TDRHEDI

-112 NEKALET
+112 NEKTLET
-119 IHDYFKFPFVH
+119 IHYYFKFPFVH
-130 KADTFQAPEWVKS
+130 ETDTFQAPQWAKS

-170 SKDPEVHDF
+170 SKDPDVNDF

-192 YLQDLGVGGI
+192 YLEDLGVNGI
-202 YLTPIFSAP
+202 YLTPIISAP
-211 SNHKYDTLDYYT
+211 SNHKYDTLDYYS

-238 SSLHQ
+238 SQLHQ
-243 RGMRIML
+243 RGMRMML

-265 DVLKHGEQSRY
+265 DVVKNGAQSRY

-287 KENNYDTFAF
+287 KEDNYDRFAF
-297 TRDMPKLNTSNP
+297 TPDMPKLNTANP
-309 EVQTYLLEI
+309 EVQRYLLDI

-340 HAFWKKFRQVVSAE
+340 HVFWKTFRQAVSAE
-354 KPDVYILGEIWHR
+354 KPDVYIVGEIWHS
-367 ADPWLKG
+367 AEPWLRG

-395 RTISASQ
+395 GTIPASR
-402 MVHRL
+402 MAHRV

-415 QQVNEAMFN
+415 KQVNEVMFN
-424 LLDSHDTQRLLT
+424 VLDSHDTKRLLT
-436 RCRQDEQKARSL
+436 RCRNDEKKARAL

-454 QTGSPCIYYGT
+454 QIGSPCIYYGT
-465 EIGLDGGND
+465 EIGLDGEND
-474 PLCRKCMIWE
+474 PLCRKCMVWE
-484 EEKQNQ
+484 KEKQNQ
-490 ELLKFMKRLIAL
+490 DMLRFMKRLIAL
-502 RKQEHDVLTHGS
+502 RKQENTLLTEGH

-521 DQSDLISFS
+521 DQNHFIRFS
-530 RAVSEKKLIYFFNQG
+530 RTLEEKTLIYFFNQG
-545 SEVRHVSLR
+545 DATRHVSLR
-554 DLDIESDMKIYDAW
+554 DLNIERNKKIYDVW
-568 TEKAL
+568 TDQRL
-573 HLADA
+573 HHHDV
-578 IAVHPGE
+578 IAVQPGE
-585 FVVVGAS
+585 FFILGAAVPV

>member
-33 GDADQVRLIWGDP
+33 GDADHIRLIWGDP
-46 YEHVPAEESSRW
+46 YEYNVGRW
-58 AAHDMQMKKMA
+58 SANELPMRKIAA
-69 ETETHDYWFAEVA
+69 TEMHDYWFAEVV
-82 PPFRRLQYGFVL
+82 PPFRRLQYAFVV
-94 TGTDHEDI
+94 TDHHEDI

-112 NEKALET
+112 NEKTLET
-119 IHDYFKFPFVH
+119 IHYYFKLPFVH
-130 KADTFQAPEWVKS
+130 EADTFQAPEWAKS

-158 EDLSPENALPWG
+158 EDLSPENVLPWG
-170 SKDPEVHDF
+170 SKDPDVNDF
-179 FGGDLQGIIDKLD
+179 FGGDLQGIVDKLD
-192 YLQDLGVGGI
+192 YVEDLGVNGI

-211 SNHKYDTLDYYT
+211 SNHKYDTLDYYS

-238 SSLHQ
+238 SQIHQ

-257 GSASPQWQ
+257 GSAFPQWQ
-265 DVLKHGEQSRY
+265 DVVKNGAQSRY

-287 KENNYDTFAF
+287 TEGNYDTFAF
-297 TRDMPKLNTSNP
+297 TPDMPKLHTANP
-309 EVQTYLLEI
+309 EVQRYLLDI

-340 HAFWKKFRQVVSAE
+340 HAFWKTFKQAVSAE
-354 KPDVYILGEIWHR
+354 KPDIYILGEIWHSSE
-367 ADPWLKG
+367 PWLRG

-395 RTISASQ
+395 RAIPASR
-402 MVHRL
+402 MAHRL

-415 QQVNEAMFN
+415 KQVNEVMFN
-424 LLDSHDTQRLLT
+424 LLDSHDTKRLLT
-436 RCRQDEQKARSL
+436 RCRNDEKKARAL

-465 EIGLDGGND
+465 EIGLDGEND
-474 PLCRKCMIWE
+474 PLCRKCMVWDK
-484 EEKQNQ
+484 EKQNQ
-490 ELLKFMKRLIAL
+490 EMHTFMKRLIAL
-502 RKQEHDVLTHGS
+502 RKQESTVLTEGT

-521 DQSDLISFS
+521 DQNNFIRFS
-530 RAVSEKKLIYFFNQG
+530 RTLDEKKLIYFFNQG
-545 SEVRHVSLR
+545 DAARHVSLQ
-554 DLDIESDMKIYDAW
+554 DLNIERNKKIYDVW
-568 TEKAL
+568 TEQPL
-573 HLADA
+573 HHSDV
-578 IAVHPGE
+578 IGIQPGE
-585 FVVVGAS
+585 FFILGAAAPG

>member
-33 GDADQVRLIWGDP
+33 GDADLIRLIWGDP
-46 YEHVPAEESSRW
+46 YEYNVGRW
-58 AAHDMQMKKMA
+58 AANEQPMRKIAATDM
-69 ETETHDYWFAEVA
+69 HDYWFAEVV
-82 PPFRRLQYGFVL
+82 PPFRRLQYAFVV
-94 TGTDHEDI
+94 TDHHEDI

-112 NEKALET
+112 NEKTLET
-119 IHDYFKFPFVH
+119 IHYYFKLPFVH
-130 KADTFQAPEWVKS
+130 ETDTFQAPEWAKS

-158 EDLSPENALPWG
+158 EDLSPENVLPWG
-170 SKDPEVHDF
+170 SKDPDVNDF
-179 FGGDLQGIIDKLD
+179 FGGDLQGIVDKLD
-192 YLQDLGVGGI
+192 YVEDLGVNGI

-211 SNHKYDTLDYYT
+211 SNHKYDTLDYYS

-238 SSLHQ
+238 SQLHQ

-265 DVLKHGEQSRY
+265 DVVKKGAQSRY

-287 KENNYDTFAF
+287 TEGNYDTFAF
-297 TRDMPKLNTSNP
+297 TPDMPKLHTANP
-309 EVQTYLLEI
+309 EVQRYLLDI

-340 HAFWKKFRQVVSAE
+340 HAFWKTFKQAVSAE
-354 KPDVYILGEIWHR
+354 KSDIYILGEIWHSSE
-367 ADPWLKG
+367 PWLRG

-395 RTISASQ
+395 RAIPASR
-402 MVHRL
+402 MAHRL

-415 QQVNEAMFN
+415 KQVNEVMFN
-424 LLDSHDTQRLLT
+424 LLDSHDTKRLLT
-436 RCRQDEQKARSL
+436 RCRNDEKKARAL

-465 EIGLDGGND
+465 EIGLDGEND
-474 PLCRKCMIWE
+474 PLCRKCMVWDK
-484 EEKQNQ
+484 EKQNQ
-490 ELLKFMKRLIAL
+490 EMHTFMKRLIAL
-502 RKQEHDVLTHGS
+502 RKQENTVLTEGN

-521 DQSDLISFS
+521 DQNNFIRFS
-530 RAVSEKKLIYFFNQG
+530 RTLDEKKLIYFFNQG
-545 SEVRHVSLR
+545 DAARHVSLQ
-554 DLDIESDMKIYDAW
+554 DLNIERNKKIYDVW
-568 TEKAL
+568 TEQPL
-573 HLADA
+573 HHSDVIA
-578 IAVHPGE
+578 IQPGE
-585 FVVVGAS
+585 FFILGAAAPV

>member
-33 GDADQVRLIWGDP
+33 GDADHIRLIWGDP
-46 YEHVPAEESSRW
+46 YEYNDGRW
-58 AAHDMQMKKMA
+58 AANEHPMRKIAATDM
-69 ETETHDYWFAEVA
+69 HDYWFAEVV
-82 PPFRRLQYGFVL
+82 PPFRRLQYAFVV
-94 TGTDHEDI
+94 TDHHEDI

-112 NEKALET
+112 NEKTLEK
-119 IHDYFKFPFVH
+119 IHYYFKLPFVH
-130 KADTFQAPEWVKS
+130 EADTFQAPEWAKS

-158 EDLSPENALPWG
+158 EDLSPENVLPWG
-170 SKDPEVHDF
+170 SKDPDVNDF
-179 FGGDLQGIIDKLD
+179 FGGDLQGIVDKLD
-192 YLQDLGVGGI
+192 YVEDLGVNGI

-211 SNHKYDTLDYYT
+211 SNHKYDTLDYYS

-238 SSLHQ
+238 SQIHQ

-265 DVLKHGEQSRY
+265 DVVKNGAQSRY

-287 KENNYDTFAF
+287 TEGNYDTFAF
-297 TRDMPKLNTSNP
+297 TPDMPKLHTANP
-309 EVQTYLLEI
+309 EVQRYLLDI

-340 HAFWKKFRQVVSAE
+340 HAFWKTFKQAVSAE
-354 KPDVYILGEIWHR
+354 KPDIYILGEIWHSS
-367 ADPWLKG
+367 DPWLRG

-395 RTISASQ
+395 RAIPASR
-402 MVHRL
+402 MAHRL

-415 QQVNEAMFN
+415 KQVNEVMFN
-424 LLDSHDTQRLLT
+424 LLDSHDTKRLLT
-436 RCRQDEQKARSL
+436 RCRNDEKKARAL

-465 EIGLDGGND
+465 EIGLDGEND
-474 PLCRKCMIWE
+474 PLCRNCMVWDK
-484 EEKQNQ
+484 EKQNQ
-490 ELLKFMKRLIAL
+490 EMHTFMKRLIAL
-502 RKQEHDVLTHGS
+502 RKQENTVLTEGT

-521 DQSDLISFS
+521 DQNNFIRFS
-530 RAVSEKKLIYFFNQG
+530 RTLDEKKLIYFFNQG
-545 SEVRHVSLR
+545 DAARHVSLQ
-554 DLDIESDMKIYDAW
+554 DLNIERNKKIYDAW
-568 TEKAL
+568 TEQPL
-573 HLADA
+573 HHSDVIA
-578 IAVHPGE
+578 IQPGE
-585 FVVVGAS
+585 FFILGAAAPV